1 MKNEEA
7 ISYLER
13 KLEHYE
19 PLLSLAKKQEEAIKS
34 ENIEDLNS
42 LITEKETHIQDIKRF
57 EKVNPHFLLSQR
69 AATVQ
74 ESSGGS
80 NPKTLTSDK
89 RVDSLLKQLRSIIT
103 KLVNHDRDSMKSLSS
118 TIDNIKT
125 KADNLSKKIR
135 RVKSSR
141 MQQINTPRF
150 IDVVR

>member
-1 MKNEEA
+1 VA
-7 ISYLER
+7 
-13 KLEHYE
+13 
-19 PLLSLAKKQEEAIKS
+19 AK
-34 ENIEDLNS
+34 
-42 LITEKETHIQDIKRF
+42 
-57 EKVNPHFLLSQR
+57 V
-69 AATVQ
+69 AAPAARC
-74 ESSGGS
+74 ESKKWGS

-118 TIDNIKT
+118 TIGGIKT
-125 KADNLSKKIR
+125 KAGNLSNKIR